1 MSDRP
6 RKPPDDAIT
15 TAPFTSKR
23 APTAADAGRTKA
35 ATQRGHGSDQPTV
48 KAGDGGFPDETIPTM
63 IDPLVP
69 TGAKDRPQQFDP
81 HARIED
87 NRRPVG
93 PGLPLQ
99 PAPIDPHVIAG
110 PPPPAAPP
118 RRAAKFDP
126 SLRIDDSSRTAK
138 YDPHNNPARNAVPP
152 AAAAPAPE
160 PLRVISMKT
169 PMELEAE
176 KTEKAARQLPVVQMR
191 AMSEIRQTPPRGMGN
206 LAPPRDPREA
216 RSRRVQDVVIWGS
229 VAVMVAS
236 VVTLAIW
243 FLAR

>member
-6 RKPPDDAIT
+6 RKPPDDATT
-15 TAPFTSKR
+15 TAPFR
-23 APTAADAGRTKA
+23 NKA
-35 ATQRGHGSDQPTV
+35 ATQRGHGHDQPTL
-48 KAGDGGFPDETIPTM
+48 KADHSGFPEETVPTM

-93 PGLPLQ
+93 AGLPLQ

-118 RRAAKFDP
+118 RQAAKFDP

-152 AAAAPAPE
+152 AAAAPE

-176 KTEKAARQLPVVQMR
+176 QAEKAARQLPVVKMR
-191 AMSEIRQTPPRGMGN
+191 AMSEVRKTPPRGLGN

-229 VAVMVAS
+229 VAVILAS
-236 VVTLAIW
+236 IVTLAIW